1 MRATL
6 SLLVCLV
13 LSLPPKVLPL
23 LAVAEAQ
30 QYALEDALAPAEPA
44 APVDTVAPA
53 EPIDVH
59 AWLEAHRKFNT
70 WAGTTG
76 GFGLVDPSSGAPG
89 SFRMQLGFDFFSA
102 NDVLSTGD
110 SLEANGQSLSLSWT
124 ALEMLEAYA
133 LVVNRT
139 AVSENL
145 QALGD
150 ITVGGKLF
158 HAFTPVVSWGGDLRV
173 NLNSGIGSATP
184 DLAGTSVGL
193 RTSLSTDFRN
203 LASSVPLIGRVNLG
217 YLWDNSGAMA
227 ADDEKRRYQTVVDM
241 YPNPLPPDDETRHL
255 LTRQER
261 FGLGINRVDMINMGI
276 GGEIPLEVARDF
288 YLHPLIE
295 WQWGIPVNRQGYD
308 CPAIVGAENPG
319 EVGGAQDSCLNKEG
333 VGAWPM
339 TLSFGLR
346 AVTPL
351 RGISGFAGADF
362 GLTGT
367 SKFVRELAPTAPY
380 RVLFGL
386 SVDYDA
392 RPAEVQVVER
402 EVRVEIPPEVVIT
415 GRVTGVVVDEGFN
428 TPIAGATV
436 ALTGRE
442 LSALTTDENG
452 RFVTYDLPPGEVQ
465 FALTHPAYADG
476 SCSATIGADGAV
488 GELRCTLSA
497 LPKVGRIEGRVLDL
511 WGAPLA
517 GARVS
522 FTGPGAFSANTDNAG
537 RFTQSDVTAGD
548 YTARV
553 VSETHHIK
561 IATVRVAP
569 RQTAALEITVVQ
581 LPARSSITMKPTEIQ
596 VKGNVTFA
604 RGSETLEPKALLLI
618 AELADALLRT
628 ESLRVR
634 IEGYKDSGADEMQG
648 LSRALA
654 IRQRLVDA
662 GVNPERLTAIGGTA
676 KRVVFAIEQ

>member
-6 SLLVCLV
+6 SVLVV
-13 LSLPPKVLPL
+13 FGLSLP
-23 LAVAEAQ
+23 LAGSAQ
-30 QYALEDALAPAEPA
+30 QYALEDALPPAD

-53 EPIDVH
+53 EATDLH
-59 AWLEAHRKFNT
+59 AWLESHRKFNT

-89 SFRMQLGFDFFSA
+89 SFRMQLGFDFFTA
-102 NDVLSTGD
+102 NDVLTTGD

-124 ALEMLEAYA
+124 VVEMFEAYA
-133 LVVNRT
+133 LVTSRS
-139 AVSENL
+139 AVSENI

-173 NLNSGIGSATP
+173 NLNSGIGSASP
-184 DLAGTSVGL
+184 DLAGTGL
-193 RTSLSTDFRN
+193 GVRTSLSTDFRN
-203 LASSVPLIGRVNLG
+203 LASPVPMIGRVNLG

-227 ADDEKRRYQTVVDM
+227 EDGEKNRYGMVPD
-241 YPNPLPPDDETRHL
+241 PLKAGDETRHL

-261 FGLGINRVDMINMGI
+261 FGLGINRVDMVNIGI
-276 GGEIPLEVARDF
+276 GAELPLEVSRDF
-288 YLHPLIE
+288 YLHPLVE

-308 CPAIVGAENPG
+308 CPAIVGADNPG
-319 EVGGAQDSCLNKEG
+319 EVSGTEDSCLDKEG

-339 TLSFGLR
+339 TLSLGLR

-351 RGISGFAGADF
+351 RGISGFAGVDV

-367 SKFVRELAPTAPY
+367 STFVRELAPTAPY

-428 TPIAGATV
+428 TPVVGAVV
-436 ALTGRE
+436 ALSGRE
-442 LSALTTDENG
+442 LSALTTDDNG
-452 RFVTYDLPPGEVQ
+452 RFVTYDLPPGDVQ
-465 FALTHPAYADG
+465 FALAHPEYADG
-476 SCSATIGADGAV
+476 SCNATIAADGTST
-488 GELRCTLSA
+488 ELRCTLSA
-497 LPKVGRIEGRVLDL
+497 LPKVGRIEGRVVDV

-522 FTGPGAFSANTDNAG
+522 FTGPGAFSVNTDNSG
-537 RFTQSDVTAGD
+537 RFSQPDVAAGD

-561 IATVRVAP
+561 VASVRVAS
-569 RQTAALEITVVQ
+569 RQTAALDLTVVQ
-581 LPARSSITMKPTEIQ
+581 LPARSSITMKTTEIQ
-596 VKGNVTFA
+596 VKGNITFA
-604 RGSETLEPKALLLI
+604 RGSEVLEPKALLLI

-634 IEGYKDSGADEMQG
+634 IEGYKDGGADEMQG

-662 GVNPERLTAIGGTA
+662 GVNPERVTAIGGTA
-676 KRVVFAIEQ
+676 KRVVIAIEQ